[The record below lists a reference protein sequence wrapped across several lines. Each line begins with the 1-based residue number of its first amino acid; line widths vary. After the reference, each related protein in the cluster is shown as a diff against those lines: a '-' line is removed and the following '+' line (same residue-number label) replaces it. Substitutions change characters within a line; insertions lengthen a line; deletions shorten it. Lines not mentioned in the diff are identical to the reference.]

1 MKKQRNT
8 YSGRFRRALTFL
20 MALLCAAVLVMQSGV
35 GASTSSDK
43 SQYTNLVNDKK
54 SLQEKLNKIN
64 SDLAKAKSEKSSALT
79 QKALL
84 DQQIEALSDLIE
96 VSEQLMEECDGLIAS
111 LEGEIDECGRK
122 IDDDLEIIR
131 RRLVFSQEK
140 GDLQY
145 IEFILGSGS
154 ISDLLSR
161 MEVMNDFFEND
172 EKILRDLTENK
183 DSLEAKKAELE
194 QTRVLYSSLKEENEQ
209 KKEELTAK
217 REEAVNFIKQIESN
231 ETELEKLKRENEAAR
246 SQLDAEISALAKK
259 IKEAEEAEKN
269 VRQYSGDFIWPVAVK
284 YNYISQYYKGRSH
297 TGLDI
302 PTNRTPVNVFAS
314 ASGKVMIAE
323 HHWSYGNYVVIYHG
337 SGIQTLYAHLSK
349 INVKV
354 GQEVK
359 QGDVIGISGSTGN
372 STGIHVHFMVYVN
385 GSHTDPLKYV
395 KKP

>member
-1 MKKQRNT
+1 MTSKLFK
-8 YSGRFRRALTFL
+8 RAAAFL
-20 MALLCAAVLVMQSGV
+20 SALLFVLMLAASGEV
-35 GASTSSDK
+35 VASTSSDK
-43 SQYTNLVNDKK
+43 TQYSNLVNDKK
-54 SLQEKLNKIN
+54 SLTEKLNKIN
-64 SDLAKAKSEKSSALT
+64 SDLAKAKSEKASALT

-84 DQQIEALSDLIE
+84 DQQIETLSDLIE
-96 VSEQLMEECDGLIAS
+96 VSEQLMAECDGLITS
-111 LEGEIDECGRK
+111 LEGEIDDCGKK

-140 GDLQY
+140 GDMQY
-145 IEFILGSGS
+145 LEFILGSGS

-161 MEVMNDFFEND
+161 MEVMNDLFEND
-172 EKILRDLTENK
+172 EKILRDLTESK
-183 DSLEAKKAELE
+183 ETLEAKKDELE
-194 QTRVLYSSLKEENEQ
+194 KTRELYASIKEENEQ
-209 KKEELTAK
+209 KKQELTVK
-217 REEAVNFIKQIESN
+217 REEAVSFIEQIESN
-231 ETELEKLKRENEAAR
+231 QTELEKLKRENEAAR

-269 VRQYSGDFIWPVAVK
+269 VRQYDGDFIWPVAIK
-284 YNYISQYYKGRSH
+284 YNYISQYYKGKSH
-297 TGLDI
+297 TGIDI

-314 ASGKVMIAE
+314 AGGKVVVAE

-359 QGDVIGISGSTGN
+359 QGDVIGISGTTGH
-372 STGIHVHFMVYVN
+372 STGIHVHFMFYVN